1 MNTNELS
8 LLTAKTKRKTSINS
22 IENYI
27 NNKYDEIALSHLK
40 QSILSEVH
48 ATINEKIISIPKT
61 DEVTYLQ
68 NHIDSLMSELYFLR
82 EELREKNN
90 LIKILLNKTEEIKH
104 VAIRNNKTL
113 KDGQPSPTNN
123 NQKLVVNDT
132 SNVSNPMNESYYNNS
147 TENITSTNHS
157 AGLQIGR
164 DECVSVGNNLHDSTS
179 DSYKRTDNNNNIN
192 EITKAN
198 KNNDHHLGEKDQ
210 MKTKKLVVNEKK
222 KVFVLG
228 DSMVKHIQGWDIT
241 KKLEN
246 KHKVY
251 IRQFAG
257 SKIICMND
265 YVKPCIRENNPDH
278 IIFHVG
284 TNDIPTSKDPLA
296 IAQSI
301 VDLAKSVMNQDR
313 GVTISGIIPRND
325 QWNNKVREV
334 NDSLACMCENDN
346 IPFIDH
352 SGSIDPRK
360 NLNNSKLHL
369 NVKGSNKL
377 RDNFVR
383 YLKGFSS

>member
-1 MNTNELS
+1 
-8 LLTAKTKRKTSINS
+8 
-22 IENYI
+22 
-27 NNKYDEIALSHLK
+27 
-40 QSILSEVH
+40 
-48 ATINEKIISIPKT
+48 
-61 DEVTYLQ
+61 
-68 NHIDSLMSELYFLR
+68 MSELYFLL
-82 EELREKNN
+82 EELKKKNN
-90 LIKILLNKTEEIKH
+90 LIKILLNKTEVIKH
-104 VAIRNNKTL
+104 ITKRNNKTL

-123 NQKLVVNDT
+123 NQKLVLNDT
-132 SNVSNPMNESYYNNS
+132 SNASNPMNDSYYNNS
-147 TENITSTNHS
+147 TENITSSNHC
-157 AGLQIGR
+157 AGLQIE
-164 DECVSVGNNLHDSTS
+164 DDQYVSVETNLHDSTS
-179 DSYKRTDNNNNIN
+179 DSYKRGMNNNRTVNNNNIN
-192 EITKAN
+192 NIKAN
-198 KNNDHHLGEKDQ
+198 KNNDQYLGEKDQ
-210 MKTKKLVVNEKK
+210 IKTKKLVVNEKK
-222 KVFVLG
+222 KVFLFG
-228 DSMVKHIQGWDIT
+228 DSMVNHLQGWDIT

-251 IRQFAG
+251 IRQFTG
-257 SKIICMND
+257 SKVTCMND

-313 GVTISGIIPRND
+313 GVTISRIIPLND

>member
-1 MNTNELS
+1 M
-8 LLTAKTKRKTSINS
+8 
-22 IENYI
+22 
-27 NNKYDEIALSHLK
+27 
-40 QSILSEVH
+40 
-48 ATINEKIISIPKT
+48 
-61 DEVTYLQ
+61 
-68 NHIDSLMSELYFLR
+68 
-82 EELREKNN
+82 
-90 LIKILLNKTEEIKH
+90 
-104 VAIRNNKTL
+104 
-113 KDGQPSPTNN
+113 
-123 NQKLVVNDT
+123 
-132 SNVSNPMNESYYNNS
+132 
-147 TENITSTNHS
+147 
-157 AGLQIGR
+157 
-164 DECVSVGNNLHDSTS
+164 
-179 DSYKRTDNNNNIN
+179 KRTKFSFWETVWLN
-192 EITKAN
+192 TYK
-198 KNNDHHLGEKDQ
+198 
-210 MKTKKLVVNEKK
+210 
-222 KVFVLG
+222 
-228 DSMVKHIQGWDIT
+228 GWDTT

-257 SKIICMND
+257 SKITCMTD

>member
-1 MNTNELS
+1 MNMYNLNDITN
-8 LLTAKTKRKTSINS
+8 
-22 IENYI
+22 
-27 NNKYDEIALSHLK
+27 
-40 QSILSEVH
+40 V
-48 ATINEKIISIPKT
+48 
-61 DEVTYLQ
+61 
-68 NHIDSLMSELYFLR
+68 
-82 EELREKNN
+82 
-90 LIKILLNKTEEIKH
+90 
-104 VAIRNNKTL
+104 
-113 KDGQPSPTNN
+113 
-123 NQKLVVNDT
+123 
-132 SNVSNPMNESYYNNS
+132 
-147 TENITSTNHS
+147 
-157 AGLQIGR
+157 
-164 DECVSVGNNLHDSTS
+164 
-179 DSYKRTDNNNNIN
+179 
-192 EITKAN
+192 N
-198 KNNDHHLGEKDQ
+198 KNNDHQLGKKYQ
-210 MKTKKLVVNEKK
+210 TNTKKLVINEKK

-241 KKLEN
+241 NKLEN

-257 SKIICMND
+257 SKVTCMND
-265 YVKPCIRENNPDH
+265 YVKPCICDNNPDH